1 MFKFYEKNEKFRE
14 VIRDL
19 ESGEKTEIFIE
30 GDIFLNSLNNNLII

>member
-14 VIRDL
+14 VIR